1 MRALRHNLLGDNA
14 MHNSTETIRVH
25 LDGVDHAS
33 RGMAQRQSSAD
44 VASLSSVGCLA
55 LHPTVKITP
64 AKQVKRLGTG
74 WHWWFSESVHVPTS
88 SKTEFRFQGPTH
100 LLALY
105 NEGLRRNGE
114 TSIDGLHSSSLRSF
128 VGKLTFVPA
137 GCRYRERYET
147 SASAR
152 LTFLYF
158 DPAAFQKSYGSGGAL
173 LPRIHFEDH
182 LVWETACKL
191 KIAIESAQ
199 AKCMPYLEALSGVL
213 LYELSSV
220 EQAALRQSVVSRGG
234 LAGWQKRTIGNYIE
248 EHLEEQVS
256 LLKLAELAQL
266 SLHHFCRAFKQS
278 FGTPPHQYQVQRRM
292 DVAKVRLADR
302 NTSVTDIAF
311 SLGYAQVGSFSAAF
325 RKTTG
330 WTPRVY
336 RREFN

>member
-1 MRALRHNLLGDNA
+1 
-14 MHNSTETIRVH
+14 
-25 LDGVDHAS
+25 
-33 RGMAQRQSSAD
+33 
-44 VASLSSVGCLA
+44 
-55 LHPTVKITP
+55 
-64 AKQVKRLGTG
+64 
-74 WHWWFSESVHVPTS
+74 
-88 SKTEFRFQGPTH
+88 
-100 LLALY
+100 
-105 NEGLRRNGE
+105 
-114 TSIDGLHSSSLRSF
+114 
-128 VGKLTFVPA
+128 
-137 GCRYRERYET
+137 
-147 SASAR
+147 
-152 LTFLYF
+152 
-158 DPAAFQKSYGSGGAL
+158 
-173 LPRIHFEDH
+173 
-182 LVWETACKL
+182 
-191 KIAIESAQ
+191 
-199 AKCMPYLEALSGVL
+199 MPYLEALSGVL